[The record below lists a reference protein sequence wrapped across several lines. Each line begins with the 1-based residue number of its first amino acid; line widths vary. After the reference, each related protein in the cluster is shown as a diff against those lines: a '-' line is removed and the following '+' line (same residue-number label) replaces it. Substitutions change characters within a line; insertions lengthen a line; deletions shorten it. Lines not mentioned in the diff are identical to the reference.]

1 MNSYQ
6 LKLLNEELAIRVT
19 PSVGLDKKWDG
30 GLNFKIETCSK
41 SRLSVDDQEKLFTFM
56 QMLMAVPELIDTD
69 DDIRDR
75 LWDVVQI
82 NEREHMLSSRS
93 QSEKRAKNKSSRKKA
108 KPEVIK
114 FSDYK
119 KPKENN

>member
-93 QSEKRAKNKSSRKKA
+93 QSEKRAQNQSSRKKA

>member
-75 LWDVVQI
+75 LWNVVQI

-93 QSEKRAKNKSSRKKA
+93 K
-108 KPEVIK
+108 
-114 FSDYK
+114 
-119 KPKENN
+119 

>member
-1 MNSYQ
+1 
-6 LKLLNEELAIRVT
+6 
-19 PSVGLDKKWDG
+19 
-30 GLNFKIETCSK
+30 
-41 SRLSVDDQEKLFTFM
+41 
-56 QMLMAVPELIDTD
+56 MLMAVPELIDTD

-93 QSEKRAKNKSSRKKA
+93 QSEKRAQNKSSRKKA

>member
-93 QSEKRAKNKSSRKKA
+93 QSEKRAQNKCSPKQA

-119 KPKENN
+119 KPKEKN